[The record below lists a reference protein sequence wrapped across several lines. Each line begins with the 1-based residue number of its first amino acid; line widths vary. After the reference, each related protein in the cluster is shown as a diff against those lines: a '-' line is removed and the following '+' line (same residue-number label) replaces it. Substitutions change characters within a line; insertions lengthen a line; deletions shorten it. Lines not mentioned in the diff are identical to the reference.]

1 MLRGVVAVVAVVV
14 DLRLPVWMSA
24 RRGRRGRR
32 GGRALEEP
40 LDLEQLGGAEKVL
53 QLVLRYGNLSGVD
66 EPAARSAVVG

>member
-1 MLRGVVAVVAVVV
+1 MN
-14 DLRLPVWMSA
+14 LPLKSNYRCIRSYLMDSC
-24 RRGRRGRR
+24 RR

-66 EPAARSAVVG
+66 EPAARSAAVG